1 MAQDNE
7 KYLEGLE
14 EELKGS
20 DQELGYDE
28 ISKEERDEIQKHNM
42 DEDLLKNDDGEVY
55 HVEEMEYIIK
65 DILKHQ
71 DKAFKYDKIEPTRE
85 QIADVQLKSK
95 SIVDLQRV
103 RRTLL

>member
-1 MAQDNE
+1 
-7 KYLEGLE
+7 
-14 EELKGS
+14 
-20 DQELGYDE
+20 
-28 ISKEERDEIQKHNM
+28 M

-85 QIADVQLKSK
+85 
-95 SIVDLQRV
+95 
-103 RRTLL
+103 